1 MKKKSLK
8 KYIAW
13 ILLAAL
19 VAGLSVMPMLAAKE
33 EEEEG
38 PKASILTAT
47 VATENLE
54 VSLEGGGTLSA
65 GSAMDVKIPT
75 GVKITRFLVDNGDMV
90 REGDAVAK
98 VDTVSVMNAIV
109 EVRKSMD
116 SVQKNISNA
125 KNDKVSASI
134 RAAAGGRVK
143 QVFAS
148 PGDSVVDV
156 MLEHGALAVLSL
168 DGRMAVSLER
178 KTDLGAGD
186 TVLVKIGEQEVPG
199 RVESNLNGKLV
210 VTVED
215 KSYAVGAKVTLTT
228 EDGDRLG
235 AGELYVHNAWI
246 ATGYSGT
253 VNQVQVKVDTT
264 VYEGNTLFTLKDTE
278 FTGNLDHYSN
288 LHREYEELLQDLFIM
303 YETEVLTAPCDG
315 MVSGVD
321 EDSAFLLSAMDAE
334 DGWYV
339 DLLTG
344 EESGE
349 TGWTVMLLSSTQAVT
364 CTGKDVEGKCKAEVH
379 KEGCAMY
386 CTGKASCISVKGK
399 KHDAMCLSFC
409 SSEEETG
416 KCIAL
421 NHKAS
426 CVEKCSNAKETG
438 KCSATKHHKPG
449 CIESCLSTDGKTNC
463 PATGAHKKDC
473 LMACDKTEKC
483 TAEKHHY
490 EECLTRCTGTADCP
504 ALNHK
509 DSCVLTKYT
518 YKAYAGKVRQIGSS
532 ELIVVMDTETVYQL
546 KNGKKGLE
554 LVSPTSVKTEL
565 MLTEQVVTVANPA
578 GFRAGDVVL
587 FWVAYSGEKEV
598 ASGATVYK
606 AASGSSVPGMGGMNG
621 MAGISGFGGMS
632 GMSGKGGMVIG
643 GGSAS
648 TQQELFSLE
657 GEVLMTV
664 TDHSAMKL
672 EITLDEQDITQVKIG
687 QTAQV
692 KVTAIRGEIFE
703 AEVTDIGMEGTG
715 NGGSSKFTVELTLP
729 WHTDLL
735 DGMSATAVIP
745 MYTKMQV
752 LTVPLA
758 SLVEQKDG
766 TVIYTAQ
773 DPKTGELTAPVKVVT
788 GVADAERVEILEG
801 LKSGDTVYYS
811 YYDTLELDHTAK
823 AERGGLF

>member
-19 VAGLSVMPMLAAKE
+19 VAGLSAMPMLAAKE

-47 VATENLE
+47 VTTENLE
-54 VSLEGGGTLSA
+54 DALEGGGTLSA

-75 GVKITRFLVDNGDMV
+75 GVKITQFLVDNGDMV

-125 KNDKVSASI
+125 KNDKVSSSI

-143 QVFAS
+143 QVFAKS
-148 PGDSVVDV
+148 GDSVVDV

-186 TVLVKIGEQEVPG
+186 TVLVKIGEKEVSG
-199 RVESNLNGKLV
+199 RVETNLNNKLV

-215 KSYAVGAKVTLTT
+215 KGYTVGAKVTLTT
-228 EDGDRLG
+228 EDGERLG

-253 VNQVQVKVDTT
+253 VNQVQIKVDTT

-321 EDSAFLLSAMDAE
+321 EESAFLLSAMNAE
-334 DGWYV
+334 EGWHA

-344 EESGE
+344 EESAE
-349 TGWTVMLLSSTQAVT
+349 TGWTVMLLSSTVE
-364 CTGKDVEGKCKAEVH
+364 CTGKDVEGKCKTPEH
-379 KEGCAMY
+379 KEGCAMF

-421 NHKAS
+421 NHKAD
-426 CVEKCSNAKETG
+426 CVEKCSEAKEAG
-438 KCSATKHHKPG
+438 KCPATKYHKPG
-449 CIESCLSTDGKTNC
+449 CIESCISTDGKKEC
-463 PATGAHKKDC
+463 PATGTHKKDC
-473 LMACDKTEKC
+473 LKACDKTETC

-490 EECLTRCTGTADCP
+490 EECLTRCTGGTDCP

-509 DSCVLTKYT
+509 DSCALTKYT
-518 YKAYAGKVRQIGSS
+518 YKAYAGRVRQIGTSD
-532 ELIVVMDTETVYQL
+532 LIVVMDTDTVYQL

-554 LVSPTSVKTEL
+554 LVSPTAVKTEL

-578 GFRAGDVVL
+578 GFKPGDMIL
-587 FWVAYSGEKEV
+587 IWTAYSGDSEV
-598 ASGATVYK
+598 GSGVTVYK
-606 AASGSSVPGMGGMNG
+606 AAAATPFPGGVPSG
-621 MAGISGFGGMS
+621 AF
-632 GMSGKGGMVIG
+632 GKGGMVIG

-648 TQQELFSLE
+648 AQQELFSLE

-672 EITLDEQDITQVKIG
+672 EITLDEQDITKVKIG

-729 WHTDLL
+729 WQGDLL
-735 DGMSATAVIP
+735 DGMSATAIIP
-745 MYTKMQV
+745 MYTKMDV
-752 LTVPLA
+752 LTIPLA
-758 SLVEQKDG
+758 ALVEQKDG
-766 TVIYTAQ
+766 TVVYTAQ
-773 DPKTGELTAPVKVVT
+773 DPKTGELTDPVKVVT

-823 AERGGLF
+823 AERSGLF